1 MTRTIGAAIGLLLVV
16 LFFASLGFERVQSAS
31 SPSATSTV
39 ARR

>member
-16 LFFASLGFERVQSAS
+16 LFFASLGFERARSAS
-31 SPSATSTV
+31 SAPATFTL

>member
-16 LFFASLGFERVQSAS
+16 LFFASLGFERVQSATS
-31 SPSATSTV
+31 SSATFTV